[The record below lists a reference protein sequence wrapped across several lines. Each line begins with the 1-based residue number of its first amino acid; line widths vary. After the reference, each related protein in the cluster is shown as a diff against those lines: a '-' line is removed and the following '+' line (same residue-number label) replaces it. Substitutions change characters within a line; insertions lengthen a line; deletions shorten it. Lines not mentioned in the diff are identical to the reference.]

1 MSGRGRPP
9 PAAAQEAGRTG
20 LKIML
25 HASCDDAYDPA
36 LMTQKT
42 TPLIIGAILAL
53 SLTTAARADAAC
65 APVATAVSV
74 KGTLTGTFYG
84 TDGTATKVK
93 CALTVR
99 HDTPGTAAFDWDTC
113 PGIDTYGSS
122 VFMRA
127 GESYRIVKSAVPQ
140 KSCVISNQY
149 SLDAQRMHFV
159 SIGVVTT
166 ADTADSTVFVK
177 EKGTLSFTR
186 QDGVFTG
193 KYTANYPKP

>member
-1 MSGRGRPP
+1 
-9 PAAAQEAGRTG
+9 
-20 LKIML
+20 
-25 HASCDDAYDPA
+25 
-36 LMTQKT
+36 MTQRKS
-42 TPLIIGAILAL
+42 PHIVGAMLAL
-53 SLTTAARADAAC
+53 SLATASLAGAAC
-65 APVATAVSV
+65 VPVETAVSV
-74 KGTLTGTFYG
+74 KGTLTGIFYG

-99 HDTPGTAAFDWDTC
+99 HDSSGDAGFDWNAC
-113 PGIDTYGSS
+113 PGMEPYGNS

-127 GESYRIVKSAVPQ
+127 GESYRIVKNAVPQ

-149 SLDAQRMHFV
+149 SFDPQIMHFV

-166 ADTADSTVFVK
+166 ADTAGSTVFVK

-186 QDGVFTG
+186 SDGIFTG